1 MSEVTVTAAKPVI
14 RREIDRVVFDAG
26 NSIASVGGNALD
38 LLHDVPGLRVSQS
51 GVDIIGKEES
61 RFISTT
67 VRPNSPVRN
76 SLIFF
81 APTVLLKLAR

>member
-38 LLHDVPGLRVSQS
+38 LLHDVPACACL
-51 GVDIIGKEES
+51 KAES
-61 RFISTT
+61 TS
-67 VRPNSPVRN
+67 
-76 SLIFF
+76 
-81 APTVLLKLAR
+81 